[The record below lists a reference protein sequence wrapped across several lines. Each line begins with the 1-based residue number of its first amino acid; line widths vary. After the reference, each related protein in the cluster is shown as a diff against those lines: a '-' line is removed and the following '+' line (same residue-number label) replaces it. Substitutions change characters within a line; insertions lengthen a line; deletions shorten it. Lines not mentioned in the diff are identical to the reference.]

1 MGRRILTLIYEGY
14 LSETPFLDAN
24 IVLAAVLYLYTSSI
38 VKLVQNIAFC
48 GPFVFVLLTS
58 YSNFVI
64 KKIIHF
70 IFFWLGVLGW
80 YDMNHG

>member
-64 KKIIHF
+64 KKNNTFYILLIRSTGL
-70 IFFWLGVLGW
+70 I
-80 YDMNHG
+80 